1 MKNSTLWN
9 QTHITLGLYASGKTH
24 LLSQT
29 ELEIGIYTLSYLV
42 YCSIVNNKM
51 LPSEGFVKQGVA

>member
-9 QTHITLGLYASGKTH
+9 QEHITLVLHASGKTH
-24 LLSQT
+24 LFSQF
-29 ELEIGIYTLSYLV
+29 ELEIAIHTLSYLV
-42 YCSIVNNKM
+42 YCSMVNNEM